1 MIEKSWLQIHKQCVL
16 DLHFL
21 LPVHKPVHINGVLYM
36 YTLCFNCLLLDK
48 HFFICIICRLNPL
61 SYNVATMQASAC
73 MNYPITVSIL

>member
-1 MIEKSWLQIHKQCVL
+1 MIEKSWLQMHKQCVL

-48 HFFICIICRLNPL
+48 HFFYM
-61 SYNVATMQASAC
+61 YNM
-73 MNYPITVSIL
+73 